1 MVKRGRRINNSPF
14 WERDRGK
21 GILDGEEGTFWG
33 DSIVI
38 SDDGI
43 GLHGCRGLSDLL
55 KYHRKV
61 DTVYSWE
68 LYQRKNCE
76 NISHVKF

>member
-1 MVKRGRRINNSPF
+1 MVKRERRINNSPF

-33 DSIVI
+33 GSIVI

-43 GLHGCRGLSDLL
+43 GLHGCRGLSYLL
-55 KYHRKV
+55 KYHRKALFLG
-61 DTVYSWE
+61 T
-68 LYQRKNCE
+68 
-76 NISHVKF
+76 ISEEKL